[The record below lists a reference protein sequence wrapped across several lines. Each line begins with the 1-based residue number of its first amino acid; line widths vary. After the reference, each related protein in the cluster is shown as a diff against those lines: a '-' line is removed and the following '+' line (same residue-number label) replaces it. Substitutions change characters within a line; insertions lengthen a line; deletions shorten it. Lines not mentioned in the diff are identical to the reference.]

1 MVRAM
6 NSNKLTDL
14 LLRYEM
20 RQRIVDTPKHF
31 HSVMERSVDWIRVN
45 ATIAVERER
54 TVRCLMENLR
64 SCLKFIQNS
73 FMGSFQ
79 SVFLDFFQSG
89 NPVIL
94 IKKSERTSSKTL
106 HNIYID

>member
-1 MVRAM
+1 M

-14 LLRYEM
+14 LLRYGM

-31 HSVMERSVDWIRVN
+31 HSVMERSVDWTRVN
-45 ATIAVERER
+45 ATIAVGRER

-73 FMGSFQ
+73 FMGYFQ
-79 SVFLDFFQSG
+79 SVFLDFFSQ
-89 NPVIL
+89 VIL
-94 IKKSERTSSKTL
+94 LSLSKSQKEHPRKHFITFILTK
-106 HNIYID
+106 I